1 VGRHAPVPS
10 ERRRG
15 EEDAPR
21 RRSHVG
27 ARGYPARAVYPGA
40 ALPVAR
46 ESAARSHARTRARGL
61 VAACR
66 PRQWPKNLLV
76 LAVPA
81 AAGKLGDGDVL
92 AATVAAL
99 AAFVMASSGTYLLND
114 AGDVEADRLH
124 PIKRFRPIAAGEL
137 PLRAAVVLGAL
148 LLAGGVALA
157 TAIRLELGAVV
168 LGYVV
173 LTTLYS
179 RRLKHVPIFD
189 IATVASGFFLRAV
202 AGGVAA
208 DIPISRWFLIV
219 AGGGSLFLVTGKRY
233 AELVS
238 AGDGAVLTR
247 AALAEYSSEYLRA
260 LLSTTAA
267 VTVVAYVL
275 WSFEPH
281 GGDPASR
288 WTVLSAV
295 PFVLGIMRYGLL
307 VDQGH
312 GEEPEEIVLGDR
324 VLQGIGAAWLLCLA
338 IGVIA

>member
-1 VGRHAPVPS
+1 MTEAVPRS
-10 ERRRG
+10 EH
-15 EEDAPR
+15 APR
-21 RRSHVG
+21 RV
-27 ARGYPARAVYPGA
+27 PAVRA
-40 ALPVAR
+40 LLR
-46 ESAARSHARTRARGL
+46 
-61 VAACR
+61 ACR

-81 AAGKLGDGDVL
+81 AAGRLGEGPVL
-92 AATVAAL
+92 ADAL
-99 AAFVMASSGTYLLND
+99 LALLAFVLVSSGTYLLND
-114 AGDVEADRLH
+114 AADVEADRLH
-124 PIKRFRPIAAGEL
+124 PPV
-137 PLRAAVVLGAL
+137 RAAVAAGIAAMAL
-148 LLAGGVALA
+148 AIAIAALVAL
-157 TAIRLELGAVV
+157 ELAAVV

-179 RRLKHVPIFD
+179 RALKHVPVFD

-202 AGGVAA
+202 AGGVAS
-208 DIPISRWFLIV
+208 DIAISRWFLIV

-233 AELVS
+233 AELA
-238 AGDGAVLTR
+238 AGGGAAAMAR
-247 AALAEYSSEYLRA
+247 AALEGYSPEYLRA
-260 LLSTTAA
+260 MLSTTAA

-281 GGDPASR
+281 GAGAASA

-324 VLQGIGAAWLLCLA
+324 VLQGIGAVWLLCLA